1 MNRIDMF
8 LTVAE
13 TADLLR
19 TSPKAIYAM
28 KARGQLPGVKCI
40 GRRLLVHRA
49 VLLDWLNESCAS
61 LPGGSRQ

>member
-40 GRRLLVHRA
+40 GRRLLVRRA
-49 VLLDWLNESCAS
+49 VLLDWLDQKDAPSPKE
-61 LPGGSRQ
+61 